1 MDPMV
6 ARPKEPSARER
17 EGRPL
22 ARRDPHRKVGEILA
36 EKRRP
41 RNALERLVRRA
52 AARESWTQQLQA
64 LLSAGVAP
72 HCRVASIEGDRMT
85 IHVDSASWATRLRLE
100 LPSVKPAINALE
112 DFAKVD
118 MIRIRTV

>member
-1 MDPMV
+1 MGATPNQ
-6 ARPKEPSARER
+6 
-17 EGRPL
+17 
-22 ARRDPHRKVGEILA
+22 PHRKVGEILA
-36 EKRRP
+36 EKRQP
-41 RNALERLVRRA
+41 RNTLERLVRRA

-64 LLSAGVAP
+64 LLSPNVAS

-100 LPSVKPAINALE
+100 LPGVKPALNALE

-118 MIRIRTV
+118 RIRIRTV

>member
-1 MDPMV
+1 M
-6 ARPKEPSARER
+6 AANSNQ
-17 EGRPL
+17 
-22 ARRDPHRKVGEILA
+22 PHRKVGELLA

-41 RNALERLVRRA
+41 RNTLERLVRRA

-64 LLSAGVAP
+64 LLSPSVAP
-72 HCRVASIEGDRMT
+72 HCRVASIDDDRMT

-100 LPSVKPAINALE
+100 LPSVKPALNALA

-118 MIRIRTV
+118 RIRIRTV

>member
-1 MDPMV
+1 MRYDAKPNQVRVTM
-6 ARPKEPSARER
+6 AATPRK
-17 EGRPL
+17 
-22 ARRDPHRKVGEILA
+22 PHRKVGEILG

-41 RNALERLVRRA
+41 RNTLERLVRRA

-64 LLSAGVAP
+64 LLSPNVAP
-72 HCRVASIEGDRMT
+72 HCRVASIDGHRMT

-100 LPSVKPAINALE
+100 LPSVKPALNALE

-118 MIRIRTV
+118 KIRIRTV

>member
-1 MDPMV
+1 MAASP
-6 ARPKEPSARER
+6 RE
-17 EGRPL
+17 
-22 ARRDPHRKVGEILA
+22 PHRKVGEILA
-36 EKRRP
+36 EKRKP
-41 RNALERLVRRA
+41 RNTLERLVRRA
-52 AARESWTQQLQA
+52 AARESWTQQLKA

-100 LPSVKPAINALE
+100 LPSVKPALNALE

-118 MIRIRTV
+118 RIRIRTV

>member
-1 MDPMV
+1 MAASPTQ
-6 ARPKEPSARER
+6 
-17 EGRPL
+17 
-22 ARRDPHRKVGEILA
+22 PHRKVGEILE

-52 AARESWTQQLQA
+52 AARDSWTQQLQA
-64 LLSAGVAP
+64 LLSPNVAP
-72 HCRVASIEGDRMT
+72 HCRVASIERDRMT

-100 LPSVKPAINALE
+100 LPGVKPALNALQ

-118 MIRIRTV
+118 RIRIRTV